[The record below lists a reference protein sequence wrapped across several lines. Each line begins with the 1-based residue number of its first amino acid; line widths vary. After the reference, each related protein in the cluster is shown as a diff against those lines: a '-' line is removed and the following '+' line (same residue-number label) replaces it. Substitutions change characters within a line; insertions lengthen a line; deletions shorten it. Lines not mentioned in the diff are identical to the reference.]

1 MKHRAAHL
9 LGEALQEALQD
20 GQISDRS
27 LGSQLMRILR
37 LVLVVTSSACSV
49 CAANFMLAAVRLGKL
64 KRGP

>member
-1 MKHRAAHL
+1 VKHRAAHL

-37 LVLVVTSSACSV
+37 LVLVTSSACSV
-49 CAANFMLAAVRLGKL
+49 RAATFMLAAVRLGKL